1 MKTLKL
7 MFVALFATLTM
18 VSFAQGTAGKS
29 KPVNDVRSGPVNDV
43 KGIAIRLPLDY
54 AQTLPQLAQA
64 MTSQI
69 SLGTIHSKKG
79 GVINIGVKTD
89 HEYYII
95 SGTFEEWLRWFRLRV
110 VKLEGGNKII
120 D

>member
-7 MFVALFATLTM
+7 MFVAMFVTLTM
-18 VSFAQGTAGKS
+18 VSFAQVNDGRT
-29 KPVNDVRSGPVNDV
+29 KPVNDGKSGPVNDV
-43 KGIAIRLPLDY
+43 RGVGIKMHLDY
-54 AQTLPQLAQA
+54 AQTIPQLVQA
-64 MTSQI
+64 MTDQVNQ
-69 SLGTIHSKKG
+69 GTIHSKKG
-79 GVINIGVKTD
+79 GVINIGIKTD

-95 SGTFEEWLRWFRLRV
+95 SGTFEEWLRWFRLRE